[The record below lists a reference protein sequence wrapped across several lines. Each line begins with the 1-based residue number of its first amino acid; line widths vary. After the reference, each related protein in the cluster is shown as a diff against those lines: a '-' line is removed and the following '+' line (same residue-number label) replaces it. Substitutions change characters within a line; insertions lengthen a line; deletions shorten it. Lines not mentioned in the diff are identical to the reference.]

1 MEIGDKIM
9 FVPYCNRAGVTGEIK
24 SKPVPGWVVWI
35 HPQLRFAVVERRTK
49 NYTYREAV
57 RLTRAERRM
66 MLNESNSDHEPEGRR
81 GQDGH
86 GPQFGRRAS
95 SGR

>member
-1 MEIGDKIM
+1 MEIGGKIM

-35 HPQLRFAVVERRTK
+35 HPELRFAVVERRTK

-66 MLNESNSDHEPEGRR
+66 MLNENDRDHEPEGRR
-81 GQDGH
+81 GQNGH
-86 GPQFGRRAS
+86 GPQFGRRAAPV
-95 SGR
+95 R

>member
-9 FVPYCNRAGVTGEIK
+9 FVPYCSRAGVTGEIK
-24 SKPVPGWVVWI
+24 SKLVPGRVVWI

-49 NYTYREAV
+49 IYTYREAV

-66 MLNESNSDHEPEGRR
+66 MLNENNSDHESEGRR

>member
-1 MEIGDKIM
+1 MEKGDEIM
-9 FVPYCNRAGVTGEIK
+9 FVPYACRAGVTGEIK
-24 SKPVPGWVVWI
+24 SKPVPGRVVWI
-35 HPQLRFAVVERRTK
+35 HPALRFAVVERRTK

-66 MLNESNSDHEPEGRR
+66 MLNENNIDHEPEGRR
-81 GQDGH
+81 GQNGH
-86 GPQFGRRAS
+86 GPQFGRRAA

>member
-1 MEIGDKIM
+1 MEIGGKIM

-35 HPQLRFAVVERRTK
+35 HPELRFAVVERRTK

-66 MLNESNSDHEPEGRR
+66 MLNENNSDHEPEGRR
-81 GQDGH
+81 GQNGH
-86 GPQFGRRAS
+86 GPQFGRRAAPV
-95 SGR
+95 R

>member
-24 SKPVPGWVVWI
+24 SKPVPGRVVWI
-35 HPQLRFAVVERRTK
+35 HPELRFAVVERRTK

-66 MLNESNSDHEPEGRR
+66 MRNENNSDHEPEGRR

>member
-1 MEIGDKIM
+1 MEIGDEIM
-9 FVPYCNRAGVTGEIK
+9 FVPYACRAGVTGEIK
-24 SKPVPGWVVWI
+24 SKPVPGRVVWI
-35 HPQLRFAVVERRTK
+35 HPELRFAVVERRTK

-66 MLNESNSDHEPEGRR
+66 MLNENNCDHEPEGRR

>member
-1 MEIGDKIM
+1 MEIGAKIM

-24 SKPVPGWVVWI
+24 SKPVPGRVVWI

-66 MLNESNSDHEPEGRR
+66 MLNENNCDHEPEGRR

-86 GPQFGRRAS
+86 GPQFGRRAAA
-95 SGR
+95 GR

>member
-1 MEIGDKIM
+1 MEIDDKIM

>member
-24 SKPVPGWVVWI
+24 SKPVPGRVVWI
-35 HPQLRFAVVERRTK
+35 HPELRFAVVERRTQ

-66 MLNESNSDHEPEGRR
+66 MLNENDCDHEPEGRR

-86 GPQFGRRAS
+86 GPQFGRRAA

>member
-1 MEIGDKIM
+1 MEIGGKIM
-9 FVPYCNRAGVTGEIK
+9 FVPYCNRAGVTGKIK
-24 SKPVPGWVVWI
+24 SKPVPGRVVWI

-66 MLNESNSDHEPEGRR
+66 MLNENNSDHEPEGRR

-86 GPQFGRRAS
+86 GPQFGRRAA

>member
-9 FVPYCNRAGVTGEIK
+9 FVPYCNRAGVTGEIR
-24 SKPVPGWVVWI
+24 SKPVPVLVEWV
-35 HPQLRFAVVERRTK
+35 HPEGRFAVVVRRTK

-57 RLTRAERRM
+57 RLTRAEGRM
-66 MLNESNSDHEPEGRR
+66 MLNENNSNHEPEGRR

>member
-24 SKPVPGWVVWI
+24 SKPVPGRVVWI
-35 HPQLRFAVVERRTK
+35 HPQLRFAVVERQAK

-66 MLNESNSDHEPEGRR
+66 MLNENDSDHEPEGRR
-81 GQDGH
+81 GKDGH
-86 GPQFGRRAS
+86 GPQFGRRAA

>member
-24 SKPVPGWVVWI
+24 SKPVPGRVVWI

-66 MLNESNSDHEPEGRR
+66 MLNENNSDHEPEGRR
-81 GQDGH
+81 GRDGH
-86 GPQFGRRAS
+86 GPQFGRRAAA
-95 SGR
+95 GR

>member
-24 SKPVPGWVVWI
+24 SKPVPGRVVWI
-35 HPQLRFAVVERRTK
+35 HPELRFAVVERRTK

-66 MLNESNSDHEPEGRR
+66 MLNENNSDHEPEGWR
-81 GQDGH
+81 GQNGH
-86 GPQFGRRAS
+86 GPQFGRRAA

>member
-9 FVPYCNRAGVTGEIK
+9 FVPYACRAGVTGEIK
-24 SKPVPGWVVWI
+24 SKPVPGRVVWI
-35 HPQLRFAVVERRTK
+35 HPELRFAVVERRTK

-66 MLNESNSDHEPEGRR
+66 LNGSNEIYRNHEPKRWRR
-81 GQDGH
+81 QDGD
-86 GPQFGRRAS
+86 GA
-95 SGR
+95 

>member
-24 SKPVPGWVVWI
+24 SKPVPGRVVWI

-66 MLNESNSDHEPEGRR
+66 MLNENNCDHELEGRR

>member
-1 MEIGDKIM
+1 MEIGGEIM

-24 SKPVPGWVVWI
+24 SKPVPGRVVWI
-35 HPQLRFAVVERRTK
+35 HPELRFAVVERRTQ

-66 MLNESNSDHEPEGRR
+66 MLNENNRDHEPEGRR

>member
-1 MEIGDKIM
+1 MEIGDEIM

-35 HPQLRFAVVERRTK
+35 HPELRFAVVERRTK

-66 MLNESNSDHEPEGRR
+66 MLNENNSDHESEGRR

>member
-24 SKPVPGWVVWI
+24 SKPVPGRVVWI
-35 HPQLRFAVVERRTK
+35 HPELRFAVVERRTK
-49 NYTYREAV
+49 HYEYRESV
-57 RLTRAERRM
+57 RLSQAERRM
-66 MLNESNSDHEPEGRR
+66 MLNENNCDHEPEGRR

-86 GPQFGRRAS
+86 GPQFGRRAAA
-95 SGR
+95 GR

>member
-9 FVPYCNRAGVTGEIK
+9 FVPYACKAGVTGEIK
-24 SKPVPGWVVWI
+24 SKPVPGRVVWI
-35 HPQLRFAVVERRTK
+35 HPELRFAVVERRTK
-49 NYTYREAV
+49 NYTYRESI

-66 MLNESNSDHEPEGRR
+66 MLNENNSNHELKGRR

-86 GPQFGRRAS
+86 GPQFGRRAAA
-95 SGR
+95 GR

>member
-1 MEIGDKIM
+1 MKVGEKIM

-24 SKPVPGWVVWI
+24 SKPVPGRVVWI
-35 HPQLRFAVVERRTK
+35 HPELRFAVVERRTK
-49 NYTYREAV
+49 NYTYWESIW
-57 RLTRAERRM
+57 LTRAERRM
-66 MLNESNSDHEPEGRR
+66 MLNENNCDHEPEGRR
-81 GQDGH
+81 GQNGH

>member
-24 SKPVPGWVVWI
+24 SKPVPGRVVWI
-35 HPQLRFAVVERRTK
+35 HPELRFAVVERQTK

-66 MLNESNSDHEPEGRR
+66 MLNENNRDHEPEGRR

-86 GPQFGRRAS
+86 GPQFGRRAAA
-95 SGR
+95 GR

>member
-35 HPQLRFAVVERRTK
+35 HPELRFAVVERRTK

-66 MLNESNSDHEPEGRR
+66 MLNENDRDHEPEGRR
-81 GQDGH
+81 GQNGH
-86 GPQFGRRAS
+86 GPQFGRRAA

>member
-35 HPQLRFAVVERRTK
+35 HPELRFAVVERRTK
-49 NYTYREAV
+49 NYTYRESIW
-57 RLTRAERRM
+57 LTRAERRM
-66 MLNESNSDHEPEGRR
+66 MLNENNCDHEPEGRR

>member
-24 SKPVPGWVVWI
+24 SKPVPGRVVWI
-35 HPQLRFAVVERRTK
+35 HPELRFAVVERRTQ

-66 MLNESNSDHEPEGRR
+66 MLNENNSDLEPEGRR
-81 GQDGH
+81 GQNGH
-86 GPQFGRRAS
+86 GPQFGRRAA

>member
-1 MEIGDKIM
+1 MKVGDKIM

-24 SKPVPGWVVWI
+24 SKPVPGRVVWL
-35 HPQLRFAVVERRTK
+35 HPELRFAVVERRTR

-66 MLNESNSDHEPEGRR
+66 LNENNRDHEPEGRR

-86 GPQFGRRAS
+86 GPQFGRRAAP
-95 SGR
+95 GR

>member
-1 MEIGDKIM
+1 MEVGDKIM
-9 FVPYCNRAGVTGEIK
+9 FVPYACKAGVTGEIK
-24 SKPVPGWVVWI
+24 SKPVPGLVEWI
-35 HPQLRFAVVERRTK
+35 HPEGRFAVVERRTK
-49 NYTYREAV
+49 NYTYRESI

-66 MLNESNSDHEPEGRR
+66 LNENNCDHEPEGRR

-86 GPQFGRRAS
+86 GPQFVRRAA

>member
-24 SKPVPGWVVWI
+24 SKPVPGRVVWI
-35 HPQLRFAVVERRTK
+35 HPELRFAVVERQTK

-66 MLNESNSDHEPEGRR
+66 MLNENDRNHEPEGRR

-86 GPQFGRRAS
+86 GPQFGRRAA

>member
-24 SKPVPGWVVWI
+24 SKPVPGRVVWI

-66 MLNESNSDHEPEGRR
+66 MLNENNSDHESEGRR

>member
-24 SKPVPGWVVWI
+24 SKPVPGRVVWI
-35 HPQLRFAVVERRTK
+35 HPELRFAVVERRTK

-66 MLNESNSDHEPEGRR
+66 MLNENDCDHESEGRR
-81 GQDGH
+81 GQNGH
-86 GPQFGRRAS
+86 GPQFGRRAA